1 MKFPHSCN
9 TCTSLGTYKDYDLY
23 QCNSG
28 VLTKCVARY
37 GAFDYEYIDMPPKY
51 IKLAIESHLGELP
64 DLEALNEARIRVE
77 RRTVNVRQQ
86 AQAEL

>member
-1 MKFPHSCN
+1 MNYRHNCN
-9 TCTSLGTYKDYDLY
+9 TCTHLGTYKGYDLY

-51 IKLAIESHLGELP
+51 IKLAMESHLGELP
-64 DLEALNEARIRVE
+64 DMEALNEARIRIE
-77 RRTVNVRQQ
+77 RRTSNAQRQ
-86 AQAEL
+86 AQVTI